1 MARRE
6 PPRGGPGSPGFPEE
20 PAEPDRIDPPEQLDG
35 PEQRGAPDEPDEP
48 GVPDLAA
55 AAALARARA
64 AAAARGLRPGSAPRR
79 RRKRAEDQAYSAS
92 GRDGRDP
99 ALLGE
104 QIDKLLL
111 DRGWRVDVS
120 AGAVMERWPA
130 IVGPEIAQH
139 TTPVTFTDGE
149 LLVRADS
156 TAWATALRYQTAT
169 LLARLEEEAGAGV
182 VTSLRIVGPSAP
194 SWRKGPRRVA
204 GRGPRDTYG

>member
-6 PPRGGPGSPGFPEE
+6 PPSGEPGSPRSPEE
-20 PAEPDRIDPPEQLDG
+20 PDRPAQPAQSEQS
-35 PEQRGAPDEPDEP
+35 EQRHEPGAPDEPGD
-48 GVPDLAA
+48 PDLAA

-79 RRKRAEDQAYSAS
+79 RRKRVEDQAYSAS

-120 AGAVMERWPA
+120 AGSVMGRWPA

-182 VTSLRIVGPSAP
+182 VTALRIVGPSAP

>member
-1 MARRE
+1 MTRRE
-6 PPRGGPGSPGFPEE
+6 PPRGGPASPEE
-20 PAEPDRIDPPEQLDG
+20 PAEPNRLDQPEQLD
-35 PEQRGAPDEPDEP
+35 ELDEP
-48 GVPDLAA
+48 GSPEEPGDPDLAA

-79 RRKRAEDQAYSAS
+79 RRKRVEDQAYSAS

-120 AGAVMERWPA
+120 AGAVMGRWPA

-194 SWRKGPRRVA
+194 SWRKGPRRVT
-204 GRGPRDTYG
+204 GRGSRDTYG